1 MEISSDIGGIIL
13 RTLSVY
19 LVIVFLLILLGKRE
33 LSQINITDLVFI
45 LLISNAVQNAMV
57 GTNSSLEGGLIAAGV
72 LFALNYLFRF
82 LNFRF
87 GFLRKI
93 IEGQPK
99 LLIYDG
105 KIQDANMHKE
115 KITYEELMTAVRE
128 HGVSDVKHV
137 ALGMLEIDGTISIV
151 SDDIRQKTIHKRKHR
166 ARTLLRP

>member
-1 MEISSDIGGIIL
+1 MEIGSDIGGIIL

-33 LSQINITDLVFI
+33 LSQINVTDLVFI

-57 GTNSSLEGGLIAAGV
+57 GTNASLEGGLVAAGV

-99 LLIYDG
+99 LLIYEG
-105 KIQDANMHKE
+105 RVQDANMHKE

-151 SDDIRQKTIHKRKHR
+151 SDDLRRKTTHKRKHR